1 MKITFY
7 LVRHGETLFNHLGRM
22 QGSCDSPLTERGIAQ
37 AHETADQLK
46 DIWFDRIYSSP
57 SERAWNTADIIAKD
71 REVQPVL
78 LSGLHEMSFG
88 RLDGARHT
96 THEEEIRRC
105 QESLDYSSAGGESP
119 AMMEARIRNT
129 LRTIIDESED
139 GDRILLV
146 GHGMYQIC
154 TMKFL
159 LGIDLEALRQEC
171 DEAGR
176 SMIPNGGIMV
186 FTYEDGEYQI
196 QQVPVEPKNFEYK
209 MEDKTVHLY
218 YVRHG
223 ETLFNHYNR
232 MQGRSDTPLTAQGIE
247 QVKLSGKALHNI
259 DFAFAYCSSAERA
272 RDTAAYILETHDI
285 SAIPNRDLREIDFG
299 TYEARVRDSIMD
311 ELYERFNPR
320 VDFSDVGGES
330 EEQVIERIK
339 RILTLAVARAKD
351 KENVLLVAHGSLYMT
366 MIKYLFNIYR
376 ADLTEQMK
384 AKWKHI
390 MPNGGIA
397 KFTFNQG
404 TYQLDQLMVT
414 PEEFMEVQ

>member
-88 RLDGARHT
+88 RLDGSRHT
-96 THEEEIRRC
+96 THKEEIRRC

-223 ETLFNHYNR
+223 ETLFNHFNR
-232 MQGRSDTPLTAQGIE
+232 MQGRSDSPLTAQGIE

-285 SAIPNRDLREIDFG
+285 NAIPNRDLREIDFG

-330 EEQVIERIK
+330 EEMVIERIK
-339 RILTLAVARAKD
+339 RILKLAVARAKD
-351 KENVLLVAHGSLYMT
+351 GENVLLVAHGSLYMT
-366 MIKYLFNIYR
+366 MIKHLFNIYR
-376 ADLTEQMK
+376 ADLTEEMK
-384 AKWKHI
+384 TKGKHI

-397 KFTFNQG
+397 KFTFSQG

-414 PEEFMEVQ
+414 PEEFMEVK

>member
-88 RLDGARHT
+88 RLDGSRHT
-96 THEEEIRRC
+96 THKEEIRRC

-209 MEDKTVHLY
+209 MEDKTVHPY

-223 ETLFNHYNR
+223 ETLFNHFNR
-232 MQGRSDTPLTAQGIE
+232 MQGRSDSPLTAQGIE

-330 EEQVIERIK
+330 EEMVIERIK
-339 RILTLAVARAKD
+339 RILKLAVARAKD
-351 KENVLLVAHGSLYMT
+351 GENVLLVAHGSLYMT
-366 MIKYLFNIYR
+366 MIKHLFNIYR
-376 ADLTEQMK
+376 ADLTEEMK
-384 AKWKHI
+384 TKGKHI

-397 KFTFNQG
+397 KFTFSQG

-414 PEEFMEVQ
+414 PEEFMEVK

>member
-22 QGSCDSPLTERGIAQ
+22 QGSCDSPLTERGISQ
-37 AHETADQLK
+37 AYETADQLK

-119 AMMEARIRNT
+119 AMMEARIRKT
-129 LRTIIDESED
+129 LRTMIDESED

-171 DEAGR
+171 DESGR

-186 FTYEDGEYQI
+186 FTYDDGAYQI
-196 QQVPVEPKNFEYK
+196 QQLPVEPKNFEYK

-232 MQGRSDTPLTAQGIE
+232 MQGRSDSPIQ
-247 QVKLSGKALHNI
+247 
-259 DFAFAYCSSAERA
+259 SSK
-272 RDTAAYILETHDI
+272 TH
-285 SAIPNRDLREIDFG
+285 
-299 TYEARVRDSIMD
+299 
-311 ELYERFNPR
+311 
-320 VDFSDVGGES
+320 
-330 EEQVIERIK
+330 
-339 RILTLAVARAKD
+339 
-351 KENVLLVAHGSLYMT
+351 LV
-366 MIKYLFNIYR
+366 
-376 ADLTEQMK
+376 
-384 AKWKHI
+384 
-390 MPNGGIA
+390 
-397 KFTFNQG
+397 
-404 TYQLDQLMVT
+404 
-414 PEEFMEVQ
+414 